1 MSIENENQQLLDRAR
16 AWIPEDPDLAARN
29 EIQALLDAGD
39 VAALKEC
46 FGPRPSFGTAGIRGV
61 LGAGPGRMNRALAR
75 LVAAGLG
82 RVVLER
88 VSGAAERGVAVGHD
102 ARILSREMAFDV
114 CSVLTALGLRVH
126 LLPAEC
132 PTPLLAFAIL
142 DLGAA
147 AGVMVT
153 ASHNPPEYNGIKVFW
168 DNGAQI
174 VPPVDGEISAAIDA
188 AGSVASVPFLAADE
202 ARRRGLLE
210 DAGAGSPRRGA
221 SGTLEDRYLA
231 AIGRS
236 TGTPAATTPPLD
248 VVYTPLHGVGWE
260 LTRQALENQG
270 LTRIHTVATQIEP
283 DGRFPTVRF
292 PNPEDHAVLEAALE
306 QARREDVDVV
316 LAHDPDADRL
326 AIACRDRNGEYRV
339 LSGDQI
345 GSLLA
350 YYLLDRHR
358 AAGSLPSGAFVV
370 TTIVSSSQLGR
381 IARLFGVRCEL
392 TLTGL
397 KWIWNRALEL
407 ESEGGTFVFGYEE
420 ALGYSVNPA
429 VHDKDGISAGLLAAE
444 MASGLA
450 ATGKGLLDLLDEI
463 DASAGV
469 ALTRQVTLPLP
480 PDEARDVVHGL
491 IARLRRGATAIGGFQ
506 VRRLADF
513 ERGERIDVASG
524 RSERIGLPSSPVVQL
539 DLEDDCRVT
548 LRPSGTEPKLK
559 IYLEA
564 CEPPTPRDKLAVA
577 RERASAALDALE
589 QAARDLLDAGGADPS

>member
-1 MSIENENQQLLDRAR
+1 MKESPQVLDQAR
-16 AWIPEDPDLAARN
+16 AWMAEDPDPATRS

-39 VAALKEC
+39 QRALEER
-46 FGPRPSFGTAGIRGV
+46 FRQRLSFGTAGIRGV

-82 RVVLER
+82 RVLLRRLPE
-88 VSGAAERGVAVGHD
+88 SAERGVAVAHD
-102 ARILSREMAFDV
+102 ARILSREMALDV
-114 CSVLTALGLRVH
+114 CSVLAGLGLRVH
-126 LLPAEC
+126 LLPAES

-142 DLGAA
+142 DLQAA

-174 VPPVDGEISAAIDA
+174 VPPVDEEISAAIDD
-188 AGSVASVPFLAADE
+188 AGSVASVPFLAAEE

-221 SGTLEDRYLA
+221 SGTLEDRYMA
-231 AIGRS
+231 AIARS
-236 TGTPAATTPPLD
+236 PDAAAQPAPPLD
-248 VVYTPLHGVGWE
+248 VVYTPLHGVGGR
-260 LTRQALENQG
+260 LTRRALESQG
-270 LTRIHTVATQIEP
+270 LTRIHSVATQIEP
-283 DGRFPTVRF
+283 DGGFPTVRF
-292 PNPEDHAVLEAALE
+292 PNPEDHSVLEAALE
-306 QARREDVDVV
+306 QARREDVAVV

-326 AIACRDRNGEYRV
+326 AVACRARDGEYRV

-345 GSLLA
+345 GALLG

-381 IARLFGVRCEL
+381 IARLFGIRCEL

-407 ESEGGTFVFGYEE
+407 ERDGGTFVFGYEE
-420 ALGYSVNPA
+420 ALGYSVSPA
-429 VHDKDGISAGLLAAE
+429 VHDKDGISAALLAAE

-450 ATGKGLLDLLDEI
+450 AAGKGLLDLLDEI
-463 DASAGV
+463 DGRAGA

-491 IARLRRGATAIGGFQ
+491 IERLRRGATAFGGLRI
-506 VRRLADF
+506 RRLADF
-513 ERGERIDVASG
+513 EHGERIDVASG
-524 RSERIGLPSSPVVQL
+524 RSERIELPSSPVVQL
-539 DLEDDCRVT
+539 ELEDARRIT

-564 CEPPTPRDKLAVA
+564 CEPPTSRDKLADA
-577 RERASAALDALE
+577 RARASAALDALE
-589 QAARDLLDAGGADPS
+589 QAVQGLLDSGGPDPS